1 MSAFRMSSLLVAA
14 GAACLAACA
23 PQPGP
28 NSFSSSEANR
38 AVPVQFGTVE
48 SARGVEIRAGQTRIG
63 AIAGAIIGGVAGSQI
78 GSSTAAN
85 VIGGTAGAVA
95 GGAAGNAIEGS
106 QRTNGVEITIRLD
119 SGEMV
124 AVVQPGDP
132 RDFRRG
138 DRVRVSGYGDSVRVT
153 R

>member
-1 MSAFRMSSLLVAA
+1 MKTGYSQRRRLRTTRRSP
-14 GAACLAACA
+14 LA
-23 PQPGP
+23 
-28 NSFSSSEANR
+28 SSERLVTSPN
-38 AVPVQFGTVE
+38 VPGFCRPGRCSRFIPSRLVTV
-48 SARGVEIRAGQTRIG
+48 
-63 AIAGAIIGGVAGSQI
+63 VA